1 MVGFAPRM
9 DVAVTSLAET
19 SIEHRYAALDG
30 VRLHYVEAGAAT
42 ARPGTSPV
50 ILLHGF
56 PEFWYAWRHQ
66 IPAFARAGLRVIAPD
81 MRGYGESD
89 EPSGFASYDVETLA
103 DDVAQLVRA
112 IGAERATIVGHDWGG
127 MVAWWFAM
135 RHPDLLDRLVV
146 LNCPH
151 PARQLAMTF
160 DPAQLRRSF
169 DMLFFQLGR
178 HVRAYSSQLPKLPE
192 LLLERGGFA
201 RLRKVLAGDTARP
214 DAFADVDFERHAG
227 AWRGG
232 FETMLNYYRAL
243 VRRSPWALR
252 RQLRTIDKPVQVIW
266 GARDRHV
273 GFEYAE
279 PPAKWVWHC
288 RFDVIDDA
296 THWVHL
302 DVPSRVNQL
311 VLDFVLPAR
320 WA

>member
-1 MVGFAPRM
+1 M
-9 DVAVTSLAET
+9 DVAVTSLADT
-19 SIEHRYAALDG
+19 TIEHRYAALDH
-30 VRLHYVEAGAAT
+30 VNLHYVEAHPPTPRLGA
-42 ARPGTSPV
+42 SPV

-81 MRGYGESD
+81 MRGYGDSD
-89 EPSGFASYDVETLA
+89 KPRGIASYSVETLA

-112 IGAERATIVGHDWGG
+112 IGAQRATIVGHDWGG

-135 RHPDLLDRLVV
+135 RHPELLDRLVV

-160 DPAQLRRSF
+160 DPAQLRRSLY
-169 DMLFFQLGR
+169 MLFFQLPR
-178 HVRAYSSQLPKLPE
+178 LPE
-192 LLLERGGFA
+192 RLLARNGFA
-201 RLRKVLAGDTARP
+201 QLRKVLVGDTARP
-214 DAFADVDFERHAG
+214 DAFAATDLERYAG
-227 AWRGG
+227 AWNGG
-232 FETMLNYYRAL
+232 FEAMLNYYRAL
-243 VRRSPWALR
+243 LQRSPWAMR
-252 RQLRTIDKPVQVIW
+252 RMLRTIDTPVQVIW
-266 GARDRHV
+266 GARDRHI

-302 DVPSRVNQL
+302 DVPTRVNAL
-311 VLDFVLPAR
+311 ILDFLGLRGAP
-320 WA
+320 